1 MVEPSANLGVRGSDF
16 VTQNS
21 GKLRD
26 FYRIGKLLGQGA
38 FGEVRM
44 CVSRNSG
51 ETRAVKVL
59 KKSQMDAEEQ
69 KMLFNEINILRSLD
83 HPNIVKMYEFFED
96 DKRFYIVTEIC
107 KGGELFDEIISR
119 GKFTERDTAVLM
131 KQLLM
136 CVNYCHKNNVVH
148 RDLKPENI
156 LLESNKDFDQI
167 KIIDFGTSLTIDPSK
182 TLDEKL
188 GTPYY
193 IAPEVLNK
201 KYNHKCDIWS
211 CGVICYIIMSGVPPF
226 NGGTDQ
232 EIMANVKKGV
242 VKFSDAC
249 WSSIS
254 DKAKDFIT
262 KLLTMDVN
270 TRLSAEDALTHPWIV
285 EMSASKVDSSMV
297 QGAFSNLKTFRADVK
312 LKQATYAF
320 MASQLLST
328 KEKENLSK
336 IFKAFDKNGDG
347 KLSKQEIIEGYET
360 HFGKSM
366 DQEEVDAL
374 FS

>member
-1 MVEPSANLGVRGSDF
+1 
-16 VTQNS
+16 
-21 GKLRD
+21 
-26 FYRIGKLLGQGA
+26 
-38 FGEVRM
+38 M

-119 GKFTERDTAVLM
+119 GKFTERDTAILM

-270 TRLSAEDALTHPWIV
+270 TRVSAEEALKHPWIV

-347 KLSKQEIIEGYET
+347 KLSKQEIVEGYET